1 MLGGPAAAAGAAV
14 VGLSPAEVRRA
25 REALPPLEP
34 LEERLLV
41 LALGRAALEEA
52 MRSPEEMLVSL
63 TREEER
69 LERAL
74 RREGN
79 AAEQFVSVS
88 DSTLAAYAE
97 EWAVFRRAF
106 ARHHSELEGRL
117 RSLAREIA
125 PNLSAVVGAKVAARL
140 IALAGGLEPLARGDS
155 ARLQLLGS
163 RRRPSRDRGPRF
175 GVIRI
180 ADRMSDVPEDR
191 RGAYARSLAALAV
204 AAARADAYTH
214 ADLTAKLLVR
224 RDRRVESLR
233 RRRS

>member
-1 MLGGPAAAAGAAV
+1 
-14 VGLSPAEVRRA
+14 
-25 REALPPLEP
+25 
-34 LEERLLV
+34 
-41 LALGRAALEEA
+41 
-52 MRSPEEMLVSL
+52 MRSPQEMLVSL

-69 LERAL
+69 IERAL

-88 DSTLAAYAE
+88 DSPLAAYAE
-97 EWAVFRRAF
+97 QWGLFRKTF
-106 ARHHSELEGRL
+106 ERHHSELEGRV
-117 RSLAREIA
+117 RTLARELA
-125 PNLSAVVGAKVAARL
+125 PNLSGVVGAKVAARL

-180 ADRMSDVPEDR
+180 ADRMSDVPDDR
-191 RGAYARSLAALAV
+191 RGAYARTLAALAV

-214 ADLTAKLLVR
+214 SDLTARLIAR

-233 RRRS
+233 RRRT